1 MSKSLKFLWRIAI
14 LAAISGAL
22 YLFKVSWYDR
32 YVWPG
37 PVESMQQLPPE
48 DRSGWP
54 VTPAPWQEE
63 VQSVEVATPEG
74 LRVKEVVYHTNTI
87 GMDFVRIEAGSYRPV
102 PGFRSLPDKW
112 SLRRASRWRE
122 VGESPRVTLSRS
134 YYLAAFEVTNLQYEL
149 FDPSH
154 KQWRPE
160 YQQGKGGDNHPVEP
174 ITWREAQ
181 LYARWLSKKEGRHYR
196 LPTEAE
202 WEYAAM
208 AGTNSRLY
216 WGQAFWDR
224 SKANLGGRHSN
235 PESYREDG
243 YEETAPVGMFPAN
256 PWGLYDMVGNSYE
269 WVQDWWHPNYTE
281 DITDPQG
288 PSEAE
293 HRQRDQGGDW
303 FERHF
308 YTSKD
313 KAGGRFRMGKGG
325 SWTTRPYATYTGEDD
340 GNNPADLGDSR
351 GFRLLVEIP

>member
-1 MSKSLKFLWRIAI
+1 
-14 LAAISGAL
+14 
-22 YLFKVSWYDR
+22 
-32 YVWPG
+32 
-37 PVESMQQLPPE
+37 
-48 DRSGWP
+48 
-54 VTPAPWQEE
+54 
-63 VQSVEVATPEG
+63 VEVAAPEG
-74 LRVKEVVYHTNTI
+74 LRVKEITYHTNTI
-87 GMDFVRIEAGSYRPV
+87 GMDFVRIEPGSYRPV

-112 SLRRASRWRE
+112 PLRRASRLRRIK
-122 VGESPRVTLSRS
+122 ESPRVTLSKP
-134 YYLAAFEVTNLQYEL
+134 YYLAAFEVTNRQYEL

-154 KQWRPE
+154 RQRRPA
-160 YQQGKGGDNHPVEP
+160 YQQGNGGDDHPVQP
-174 ITWREAQ
+174 ITWREAK
-181 LYARWLSKKEGRHYR
+181 LYARWLSKKEGRQYR

-256 PWGLYDMVGNSYE
+256 PWGLYDMVGNAYE

-281 DITDPQG
+281 DVTDPQG
-288 PSEAE
+288 PTEEE
-293 HRQRDQGGDW
+293 HRTREQEGSW
-303 FERHF
+303 IERHF
-308 YTSKD
+308 YTKKD
-313 KAGGRFRMGKGG
+313 KLGGRLRMGKGG

-340 GNNPADLGDSR
+340 GNNPADLVDAR